1 MVMEAVPSP
10 QCVGREFVR
19 QYYTLL
25 NKAPLHLHRFYNHDS
40 SFVHGGLKERLPEEV
55 HGQQQI
61 HQKIMELD
69 FHDCKAKILLVDSHR
84 TLENGVVVQVSGELS
99 NNGQPMRRFVQTFV
113 LAPQSAK
120 KYYVRNDIFRYQDD
134 AFFDDEDGVED
145 RPVENENE
153 VQQPRPAPVEV
164 NHAPVAPAVVPQP
177 TVQQTELTAGHAI
190 GMNGTDQHVEEEIRQ
205 RTTPSVTTYTVPPVQ
220 QPEPVQQVSRPPK
233 VVTPPTAV
241 AAPPPPEKF
250 EAAPEP
256 VREPEPPSVP
266 EPAPAPA
273 KRAPE
278 TVAASNPSAPSEPKT
293 FANLFKNPGAYN
305 GTTTG
310 LPSTVPPFG
319 SVKST
324 TTTSSTSTAAP
335 ATAPVTQT
343 NTESTSATTN
353 VNGNDSF
360 PAAGQTQP
368 QRNNYQRSARPPAMG
383 NGRTVSGPGSYNN
396 RDRDQDRGERWSDNR
411 APSRDSTEEIG
422 EWKQPNGDGYQR
434 EKDREFR
441 RYDDNL
447 QVFVGNIPHVTTEE
461 ALKELF
467 ERFGPVLDVRIHG
480 KNGVRAAGGRAPL
493 YAFVVFESPKAAEA
507 ALADKPMLN
516 GDHRL
521 NVEPKRR
528 NGPPNSSGP
537 RDGQRGGSMNRG
549 GGMGGPGRGGRPM
562 GSMGMGMNSGPP
574 REGGNSGG
582 GGGRGMGSGGG
593 RGGYMPRRQ

>member
-1 MVMEAVPSP
+1 MEAVPSP

-134 AFFDDEDGVED
+134 VFSDDEDGGEE
-145 RPVENENE
+145 RPVENETE
-153 VQQPRPAPVEV
+153 VQPPRPIPAEL
-164 NHAPVAPAVVPQP
+164 NHPQVAPSMPTMSAVQP
-177 TVQQTELTAGHAI
+177 SELASGHPI
-190 GMNGTDQHVEEEIRQ
+190 GMNGSDHHAEEEIRQ
-205 RTTPSVTTYTVPPVQ
+205 RATPSMNYSAPPVQ
-220 QPEPVQQVSRPPK
+220 QPEPVQSVPQPPK
-233 VVTPPTAV
+233 STTPTAAQV
-241 AAPPPPEKF
+241 EKF
-250 EAAPEP
+250 ETAPEP
-256 VREPEPPSVP
+256 AREPEAPVVP
-266 EPAPAPA
+266 EPAPV
-273 KRAPE
+273 KRVPE
-278 TVAASNPSAPSEPKT
+278 PVAAPNPTTSTEPKT
-293 FANLFKNPGAYN
+293 FANLFKNTGTFN

-319 SVKST
+319 SAKST
-324 TTTSSTSTAAP
+324 PTTSSATTS
-335 ATAPVTQT
+335 VTQT
-343 NTESTSATTN
+343 NAESATAPSN
-353 VNGNDSF
+353 VNGSENF
-360 PAAGQTQP
+360 PAAVPSQS
-368 QRNNYQRSARPPAMG
+368 QRNNYRPSRPMMG
-383 NGRTVSGPGSYNN
+383 NGRVGSGPGSYN
-396 RDRDQDRGERWSDNR
+396 RDRDQERGEKGERWSDNR

-434 EKDREFR
+434 DKDKYQ
-441 RYDDNL
+441 RYDDNQ
-447 QVFVGNIPHVTTEE
+447 QVFVGNIPHVTTEDD
-461 ALKELF
+461 LKELF
-467 ERFGPVLDVRIHG
+467 KQFGTVLDVRIHG
-480 KNGVRAAGGRAPL
+480 KNSVRSVGGRAPL
-493 YAFVVFESPKAAEA
+493 YAFVVFESPKSAEA

-528 NGPPNSSGP
+528 GGPLNTSGT
-537 RDGQRGGSMNRG
+537 REQRGGSMNRG

-562 GSMGMGMNSGPP
+562 GSMGMGGPP
-574 REGGNSGG
+574 REGGGG
-582 GGGRGMGSGGG
+582 GGGRGMGSGG
-593 RGGYMPRRQ
+593 RGGYVARRQ

>member
-134 AFFDDEDGVED
+134 AFFDDEECVDE

-153 VQQPRPAPVEV
+153 VQQPRPTPVEV
-164 NHAPVAPAVVPQP
+164 NVASVTPPAPVPQP
-177 TVQQTELTAGHAI
+177 SAQQPEPTIGHSV
-190 GMNGTDQHVEEEIRQ
+190 GVNGSDQHPEEDIRQ
-205 RTTPSVTTYTVPPVQ
+205 RTTPSATTHTAAPAH
-220 QPEPVQQVSRPPK
+220 QPEPVQQVSRPAK
-233 VVTPPTAV
+233 VATPPTVV
-241 AAPPPPEKF
+241 APQPEKF
-250 EAAPEP
+250 EVVTEP

-266 EPAPAPA
+266 EPAPP

-278 TVAASNPSAPSEPKT
+278 VVAPSNPSAPSEPKT

-319 SVKST
+319 STKST
-324 TTTSSTSTAAP
+324 TSSSTSTPAAS
-335 ATAPVTQT
+335 T
-343 NTESTSATTN
+343 NTEIVTAPTN
-353 VNGNDSF
+353 TNGNENF
-360 PAAGQTQP
+360 AGTGPTQP
-368 QRNNYQRSARPPAMG
+368 QRNNYQQRAARPAMMG
-383 NGRTVSGPGSYNN
+383 NGRTGSGPGSYHN
-396 RDRDQDRGERWSDNR
+396 RDRDQDRGDKGERWSDNR
-411 APSRDSTEEIG
+411 APSRGSTEEIG
-422 EWKQPNGDGYQR
+422 EWKQSNGDGYQR

-441 RYDDNL
+441 RFDDNL
-447 QVFVGNIPHVTTEE
+447 QVFVGNIPHVTTED

-493 YAFVVFESPKAAEA
+493 YAFVVFDSPKAAEA

-528 NGPPNSSGP
+528 GGQSNSSGP

-562 GSMGMGMNSGPP
+562 GSMGMGMSSGPP
-574 REGGNSGG
+574 REGGSGG

-593 RGGYMPRRQ
+593 RGGFVPRRQ

>member
-1 MVMEAVPSP
+1 MEAVPSP

-164 NHAPVAPAVVPQP
+164 NHAPVAPTVVPQP
-177 TVQQTELTAGHAI
+177 TAQQTELTSGHAM

-205 RTTPSVTTYTVPPVQ
+205 RTTPSVPTYTAPPVQ

-241 AAPPPPEKF
+241 AAPPEKF

-278 TVAASNPSAPSEPKT
+278 TVAVSNPSAPSEPKT
-293 FANLFKNPGAYN
+293 FANLFKNPGTYN

-324 TTTSSTSTAAP
+324 TTSSTSTAAP

-343 NTESTSATTN
+343 NESTSATTN

-368 QRNNYQRSARPPAMG
+368 QRNNYQRSARPAAMG
-383 NGRTVSGPGSYNN
+383 NGRTGSGPGSYNN
-396 RDRDQDRGERWSDNR
+396 RDRDQDRDRGEKVERWSDNR

-562 GSMGMGMNSGPP
+562 GSMGMGMSSGPP